1 MASEMAAAL
10 REASQACQEMDY
22 PEAPTLGE
30 YIDVDKRRS
39 STGHSGPF
47 SRRCSFSLSSPTF
60 EEGGNEYLAVEAPI
74 TIIQDAGIELN
85 GEDEGAINASGR
97 AAQTRRWSCGLRPRR
112 RLSASDLGVMDQN
125 DENATEVEPLY
136 DSMSFP
142 EPCYLAPM
150 AQRRL
155 GSQASGD
162 DSMSFPEP
170 RYLAPIARRRL
181 KGNKASGDGGV
192 WRQTRWHVDE
202 DFGCPPTSPPRPPLP
217 PRQPPSVPPCV
228 LRPVADDA
236 LYGDALYG
244 MSRPPSPAEEH
255 ATSCAEQMYGYG
267 KRLSYIMPP
276 DHAYSIC
283 DSGIYDT
290 PIQGIY
296 EHICTVSH
304 H

>member
-1 MASEMAAAL
+1 MAAAL
-10 REASQACQEMDY
+10 REASQPRQEMY
-22 PEAPTLGE
+22 SPSVGASVGE
-30 YIDVDKRRS
+30 YINVDKRRS
-39 STGHSGPF
+39 PTGHSGRF

-60 EEGGNEYLAVEAPI
+60 EEGGNEYLVAVEEPI

-97 AAQTRRWSCGLRPRR
+97 AAQTRRRSGGLRPRR

-125 DENATEVEPLY
+125 DEDATDVEPLY

-150 AQRRL
+150 ARRR
-155 GSQASGD
+155 GD
-162 DSMSFPEP
+162 DSMSSQEP

-181 KGNKASGDGGV
+181 KNKASGDGGV
-192 WRQTRWHVDE
+192 WRQTKWHADG

-217 PRQPPSVPPCV
+217 PRQPSSVPPYV
-228 LRPVADDA
+228 MRPVAD
-236 LYGDALYG
+236 DALYG
-244 MSRPPSPAEEH
+244 MSRPPSPDEQY

-267 KRLSYIMPP
+267 KRLSYMMPP

-290 PIQGIY
+290 PVQGIY
-296 EHICTVSH
+296 EHICTVTH